1 MRLLLSLLLV
11 ASLLFSCKSES
22 EIEDQINQI
31 PLEVSVI
38 RFDSIFANAGPSD
51 LAVLKEDYAMFFPER
66 FPDSIWTNRM
76 RDTLQIEI
84 NEQVTK
90 VFPDFNQQTQELEL
104 LFKHLT
110 HYFAEFSAP
119 TVYTATDYVDYR
131 NKVVALPEML
141 VLSIDTYL
149 GADHY
154 FYQGIPGYV
163 AAQLHPEK
171 IPVDVAM
178 AYAKNYVT
186 PPRQSTLLAH
196 MIYQGKLLYVLDK
209 VLPSHDDHLKIGY
222 TAEQLEWSKENE
234 QYIWRYFIEKEV
246 LFSTNNKLLTQFINP
261 APFSKF
267 YLEIDNESPGRIG
280 AFIGWNM
287 VRSYM
292 QNNDVPLRLLLQK
305 PAQEIYKNSKY
316 KPAK

>member
-11 ASLLFSCKSES
+11 ATVIVSCKNEPK
-22 EIEDQINQI
+22 IDDQIEQI
-31 PLEVSVI
+31 PLEIQVV
-38 RFDSIFANAGPSD
+38 RFDSIFAGATPSD
-51 LAVLKEDYAMFFPER
+51 LPKLKSDFPMFFPER
-66 FPDSIWTNRM
+66 FPDSIWVNRM

-84 NEQVTK
+84 NQQVST
-90 VFPDFNQQTQELEL
+90 VFPDFNTQSDQLEL
-104 LFKHLT
+104 LFKHFT
-110 HYFAEFSAP
+110 HYFAEFKAP
-119 TVYTATDYVDYR
+119 IVYTATDYVDYR

-141 VLSIDTYL
+141 VLSIDNYL
-149 GADHY
+149 GTDHY

-163 AAQLHPEK
+163 AAQLHPDK
-171 IPVDVAM
+171 IAVDA
-178 AYAKNYVT
+178 ALGYAKSYVK
-186 PPRQSTLLAH
+186 PPSQPTLLAH

-209 VLPSHDDHLKIGY
+209 VLPLYDDNQKIGY
-222 TAEQLEWSKENE
+222 TPEQLQWSQENE

-246 LFSTNNKLLTQFINP
+246 LFSTNSKLLTQFINP

-292 QNNDVPLRLLLQK
+292 QNNDIPLRLLLQK
-305 PAQEIYKNSKY
+305 PAEEIYKNSKY